1 VGAFR
6 AYHLARNRRA
16 LTVVMFHR
24 VLSRSD
30 ARFAYCDRE
39 YTIEAGLFERCL
51 EFFEKHY
58 HVIGVEQLLDGP
70 WTKLPDHPLLIT
82 FDDGWADHEQVAL
95 PILAKR
101 RLPALAFIAADAVDN
116 PEPTPFWETR
126 LIHAFHRGVLSPDAL
141 AAVWRAAGPGEPPS
155 FASLKGVDAL
165 IARLDALPPHDIPA
179 LIAPLEGAL
188 GSPDRHML
196 THAELL
202 NLPAGRMA
210 IGGHGASHQPIARTV
225 DAAAD
230 LRRSQADL
238 AKRTGQPVR
247 TMSYPHGSYDG
258 QSVAAARGAG
268 FDLQFT
274 SDRVLN
280 PIPREG
286 PPPTVLGRVGLDE
299 QQMTDA
305 SGTFRED
312 VLANFMWRPRIVRLD
327 GERPLSARHG

>member
-1 VGAFR
+1 
-6 AYHLARNRRA
+6 
-16 LTVVMFHR
+16 
-24 VLSRSD
+24 
-30 ARFAYCDRE
+30 
-39 YTIEAGLFERCL
+39 
-51 EFFEKHY
+51 
-58 HVIGVEQLLDGP
+58 
-70 WTKLPDHPLLIT
+70 
-82 FDDGWADHEQVAL
+82 
-95 PILAKR
+95 
-101 RLPALAFIAADAVDN
+101 
-116 PEPTPFWETR
+116 
-126 LIHAFHRGVLSPDAL
+126 
-141 AAVWRAAGPGEPPS
+141 
-155 FASLKGVDAL
+155 
-165 IARLDALPPHDIPA
+165 
-179 LIAPLEGAL
+179 
-188 GSPDRHML
+188 ML

-305 SGTFRED
+305 SGIFRAD